1 MYDVI
6 EKEQVI
12 IERMIYEING
22 IPVMLDSDLAI
33 LYGTETKRINEA
45 VRRNKEKFPIKY
57 SWLLNDKESSDFLV
71 ANCDQKIETRG
82 GRYKNPRV
90 FTEQAVAMLA
100 TILKT
105 PTAIK
110 TSLAIIDAFV
120 AMRHFIINNKDIYK
134 SINHIN
140 NTLIEHNDRIN
151 YLFSKFDKK
160 EELLLKGEIYD
171 AYSCFVNIFKQ
182 ANKELI
188 IIDSYADNTLLDIIR
203 KLNCEVILITKNSDR
218 LSENEIQKYNIQYHN
233 LKVVRNNSFHDRYFV
248 IDKKNIYQSGAS
260 INNSGEK
267 IFSINKLDDESVKNI
282 LLQNINEII
291 NENVYVL

>member
-6 EKEQVI
+6 EKEKTT
-12 IERMIYEING
+12 IENMIYEIDG

-45 VRRNKEKFPIKY
+45 VRRNKEKFPLKY
-57 SWLLNDKESSDFLV
+57 SWVLNDKESSVFLV

-90 FTEQAVAMLA
+90 FTEQAIAMLA

-105 PTAIK
+105 PVAVK
-110 TSLAIIDAFV
+110 TSMAIIDAFV
-120 AMRHFIINNKDIYK
+120 AMRHFMVNNSDIYK

-140 NTLIEHNDRIN
+140 NTLLEHNDKIN

-160 EELLLKGEIYD
+160 EELLLKGEVYD
-171 AYSCFVNIFKQ
+171 AYSSFVNIFKQ

-203 KLNCEVILITKNSDR
+203 KLNCNIILITKNSER
-218 LSENEIQKYNIQYHN
+218 LSENEIQKYNRQYHN
-233 LKVVRNNSFHDRYFV
+233 LKVVRDNSFHDRYFV
-248 IDKKNIYQSGAS
+248 IDNKTIYQSGSS
-260 INNSGEK
+260 INNAGEK
-267 IFSINKLDDESVKNI
+267 IFSINKLADESVKKI
-282 LLQNINEII
+282 LLQNIAEII
-291 NENVYVL
+291 NKNN

>member
-71 ANCDQKIETRG
+71 ANCDRKIETRG

-120 AMRHFIINNKDIYK
+120 AMRHFIINNNDIYK

-171 AYSCFVNIFKQ
+171 AYSSFVNIFKQ

-267 IFSINKLDDESVKNI
+267 IFSINKLDDESVKNV

>member
-6 EKEQVI
+6 EKEKTT
-12 IERMIYEING
+12 IENMIYEIDG

-45 VRRNKEKFPIKY
+45 VRRNKEKFPLKY
-57 SWLLNDKESSDFLV
+57 SWVLNDKESSVFLV

-105 PTAIK
+105 PVAVK
-110 TSLAIIDAFV
+110 TSMAIIDAFV
-120 AMRHFIINNKDIYK
+120 AMRHFMVNNSDIYK

-140 NTLIEHNDRIN
+140 NTLLEHNDKIN

-160 EELLLKGEIYD
+160 EELLLKGEVYD
-171 AYSCFVNIFKQ
+171 AYSSFVNIFKQ

-203 KLNCEVILITKNSDR
+203 KLNCNIILITKNSER
-218 LSENEIQKYNIQYHN
+218 LSENEIQKYNRQYHN
-233 LKVVRNNSFHDRYFV
+233 LKVVRDNSFHDRYFV
-248 IDKKNIYQSGAS
+248 IDNKTIYQSGSS
-260 INNSGEK
+260 INNAGEK
-267 IFSINKLDDESVKNI
+267 IFSINKLADESVKKI
-282 LLQNINEII
+282 LLQNIAEII
-291 NENVYVL
+291 NKNN